1 MHQERTVTASEQT
14 RQTDQPAALAGYRVL
29 DLSGEEGQ
37 FCGRMLAGLGAD
49 VIKIEP
55 PEGDDVRRR
64 GPFFHDR
71 IHPEYS
77 LRWFTLNAGKRGIT
91 LNLASADGQRLFRR
105 LAERADVVI
114 ESFPPGYL
122 DRLGL
127 GYAAL
132 AAANPGLVF
141 TSITG
146 YGQTGPLSDTA
157 WCDLVALAT
166 GGLMYVTGDPDR
178 PPVRMLPPQSFF
190 HGSAQGTAGT
200 MLALYHR
207 EVTGAGQQIDVS
219 MQEAIAYT
227 LEGPGCLMGFWTLQ
241 GINIARLGERRQL
254 GADTVVPIIL
264 RCKDGWIASS
274 GFLGNTFPGVLAA
287 LREDGAAGDLED
299 ERWARAAMF
308 APVPGQWQTTQ
319 ADLDHVYEIISAW
332 MARHTKHEVYAAA
345 RRHRFLAYAVNDAAD
360 LLASEQLQA
369 RGYFVQVP
377 HPELGEDLTYPG
389 APFRFSRTPWRFG
402 PRAPLLGEHNAEVYG
417 GELGL
422 STAELG
428 TLLAARVI

>member
-1 MHQERTVTASEQT
+1 VP
-14 RQTDQPAALAGYRVL
+14 DQMTQDSGPAALTGFRVL

-49 VIKIEP
+49 VIKVEP

-64 GPFFHDR
+64 GPFFHDH
-71 IHPEYS
+71 IKPDSS
-77 LRWFTLNAGKRGIT
+77 LRWFTLNAGKRGVT
-91 LNLASADGQRLFRR
+91 LDLHHDDGRRLFRR
-105 LAERADVVI
+105 LAERADIVI
-114 ESFPPGYL
+114 ESFRPGYL

-132 AAANPGLVF
+132 AENNPGLIF

-157 WCDLVALAT
+157 WCDLVAMAT
-166 GGLMYVTGDPDR
+166 GGLMYLTGDPDR

-190 HGSAQGTAGT
+190 QASAQATTGT

-207 EVTGAGQQIDVS
+207 EVTGEGQQVDVS
-219 MQEAIAYT
+219 MQEAVTYT
-227 LEGPGCLMGFWTLQ
+227 LEGPGSIMGFWTLQ

-254 GADTVVPIIL
+254 GADMVIPIIL

-274 GFLGNTFPGVLAA
+274 GVLGNTFPGLLAA

-299 ERWARAAMF
+299 ERWLHAATF
-308 APVPGQWQTTQ
+308 GALPGQWQATQ
-319 ADLDHVYEIISAW
+319 SDLDHVYGIVSAW
-332 MARHTKHEVYAAA
+332 MARHTKQEVYAAA
-345 RRHRFLAYAVNDAAD
+345 RRHRFLAFAVNDAAD
-360 LLASEQLQA
+360 LAASEQLQA
-369 RGYFVQVP
+369 RNYFVQVP

-389 APFRFSRTPWRFG
+389 APFRMSRTPWQAG
-402 PRAPLLGEHNAEVYG
+402 PRAPLLGEHNAEIFG

-422 STAELG
+422 SSAELG